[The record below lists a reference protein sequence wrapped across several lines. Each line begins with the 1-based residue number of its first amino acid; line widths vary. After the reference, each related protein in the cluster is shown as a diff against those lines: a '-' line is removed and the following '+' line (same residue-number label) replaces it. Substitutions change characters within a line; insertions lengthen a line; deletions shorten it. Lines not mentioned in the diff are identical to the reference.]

1 MVNERGRKMMA
12 WKWPNAKPVLLS
24 FLIQVLI
31 FFSGLCLSVLV
42 LASSVF
48 CICLKFHE
56 TIHGFG
62 SGISPQ
68 SGLKSFEAPNLVL
81 SCSFSGTLKIPTPL
95 SKHRVVAIIWEG
107 RCGVIKTVLC
117 ALPGIILFS

>member
-107 RCGVIKTVLC
+107 RCGEIKTVLC